1 MKSRGKTLEIK
12 ISFNG
17 GLCLTCSIVFEVL
30 LAKPGPGYHTWK
42 IKKGWRQIK
51 ITKYQNSMTR

>member
-30 LAKPGPGYHTWK
+30 LAKPGPGFRIPHMK
-42 IKKGWRQIK
+42 NKKGMEANKNYK
-51 ITKYQNSMTR
+51 ISK